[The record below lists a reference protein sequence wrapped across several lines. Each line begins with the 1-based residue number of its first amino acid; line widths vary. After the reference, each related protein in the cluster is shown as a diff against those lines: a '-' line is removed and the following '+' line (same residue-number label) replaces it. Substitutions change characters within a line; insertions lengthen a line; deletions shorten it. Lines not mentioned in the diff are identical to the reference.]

1 MGITFEKLSAIDA
14 NCLTNEQRAVFNQQ
28 VFASEYKR
36 EVVDN
41 EIVCALSHQQ
51 NGSKWWL
58 KIYRMR

>member
-14 NCLTNEQRAVFNQQ
+14 NCLTNEQRAFCNQQ
-28 VFASEYKR
+28 GFASKYKR

-41 EIVCALSHQQ
+41 EIGCALSHQQ

-58 KIYRMR
+58 KLYRMR